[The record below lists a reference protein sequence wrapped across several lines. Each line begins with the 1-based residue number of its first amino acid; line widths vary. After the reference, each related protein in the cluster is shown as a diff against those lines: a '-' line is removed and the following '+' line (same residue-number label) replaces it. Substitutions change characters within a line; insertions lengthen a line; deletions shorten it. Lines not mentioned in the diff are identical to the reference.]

1 MDSNAIIIWSL
12 LTLAVACIA
21 IWLNFKKIQN
31 QNMEDISV
39 LKQHVLE
46 IEEQKNE
53 EISDL
58 KKQIL
63 DIDNFLT
70 CLIMI
75 AYMNEAEARQST
87 ENQNIM
93 EHRSLMEDL
102 VAMKMEYDNEK
113 NSLE

>member
-1 MDSNAIIIWSL
+1 MKSKILGFVEITTSTPRSL
-12 LTLAVACIA
+12 
-21 IWLNFKKIQN
+21 WPP
-31 QNMEDISV
+31 
-39 LKQHVLE
+39 
-46 IEEQKNE
+46 QKNE

>member
-21 IWLNFKKIQN
+21 IWLKFKKIQN

-39 LKQHVLE
+39 LKQH
-46 IEEQKNE
+46 EQKNE

-75 AYMNEAEARQST
+75 AYMNEAEARQPT

>member
-12 LTLAVACIA
+12 LTLTVACIV
-21 IWLNFKKIQN
+21 IWLKFKKIQN

-75 AYMNEAEARQST
+75 AYMNEEDRQSLQ
-87 ENQNIM
+87 NQM
-93 EHRSLMEDL
+93 EHRSLMEEL
-102 VAMKMEYDNEK
+102 VEMKMEYDHAK
-113 NSLE
+113 K